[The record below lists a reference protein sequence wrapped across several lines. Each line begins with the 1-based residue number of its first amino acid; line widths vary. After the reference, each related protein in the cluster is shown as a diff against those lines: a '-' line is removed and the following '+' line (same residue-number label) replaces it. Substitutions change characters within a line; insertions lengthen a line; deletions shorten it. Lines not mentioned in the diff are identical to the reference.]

1 MKEGSYL
8 GVVERRNFS
17 VSGEGL
23 GWALNRKERT
33 SRVGE
38 QWRAKVCQPHAGEGH
53 VTALRGSGDL
63 DLMAK
68 RAMCP
73 AFTALKSPHI
83 SLTKD
88 ASNWERAANKSTEF
102 YIGL

>member
-8 GVVERRNFS
+8 GVVQRQHFS
-17 VSGEGL
+17 VSGKGL

-33 SRVGE
+33 SRVDE
-38 QWRAKVCQPHAGEGH
+38 QWRAKVRRPHAGEGH
-53 VTALRGSGDL
+53 LTALRGIGDL

-88 ASNWERAANKSTEF
+88 ASYWKRAANKSTEF
-102 YIGL
+102 